1 MEFDPDDNI
10 RVFVR
15 VRVHFNMIAAGRRE
29 IKASRTRP
37 VSPRLPPAM
46 IRLSSGPCEGLLSAL
61 VLQCQRWTYR
71 PVPASK
77 PPPRA
82 TWWQQYRKRENT
94 RPSPPRR
101 GLVCG
106 FRCSETLTRR
116 HRPPEPDPTL
126 RSRSRASP
134 TGSHPSDPPW
144 IRQFPR
150 GPRNGVNAKVSG
162 KWGEGQTTTTDC
174 ASTVRSTTCRRS
186 SGNYNSLSVSS
197 KPHKQC
203 VRNLGG
209 RPDPLMEGGERQQ
222 NAICWLFS
230 HMPLAS
236 RQLQTALLQDVEEA
250 IDFIFGLVIQN
261 KALRSA

>member
-15 VRVHFNMIAAGRRE
+15 VRVHFNVIAAGRRE

-150 GPRNGVNAKVSG
+150 GSTPRCPASGGKVKPLQRTAPAQFDQQHVADRVGTTIRSASAPSRINNVSG
-162 KWGEGQTTTTDC
+162 IWGEGQT
-174 ASTVRSTTCRRS
+174 
-186 SGNYNSLSVSS
+186 L
-197 KPHKQC
+197 
-203 VRNLGG
+203 
-209 RPDPLMEGGERQQ
+209 
-222 NAICWLFS
+222 
-230 HMPLAS
+230 
-236 RQLQTALLQDVEEA
+236 
-250 IDFIFGLVIQN
+250 
-261 KALRSA
+261 